1 MKEFITDAILVSVWA
16 SLLGNFWVLCLNDTM
31 IFGKAGRRIRDR
43 IKCEKEGCENVSQL
57 CFGTKLL
64 KGLECPFC
72 VSIWMMI
79 VMHILY
85 YLLFVPESIVWYLW
99 VALILLEMGVTTL
112 FNKIQTVFIN
122 CRLPF

>member
-1 MKEFITDAILVSVWA
+1 MKEFVIDALLVSLWA
-16 SLLGNFWVLCLNDTM
+16 SLLGNFWVLCLKDNM
-31 IFGKAGRRIRDR
+31 VFGKIGWKIRDR
-43 IKCEKEGCENVSQL
+43 VECESGECENVKDL
-57 CFGTKLL
+57 CLATKLL

-85 YLLFVPESIVWYLW
+85 YHLFVPESISWYLW

>member
-1 MKEFITDAILVSVWA
+1 MKEFVIDALLVSLWA

-31 IFGKAGRRIRDR
+31 VFGKTGRKIRNR
-43 IKCEKEGCENVSQL
+43 IKCEKDACDNVSQL
-57 CFGTKLL
+57 CFATKLL

-72 VSIWMMI
+72 VSIWMLT
-79 VMHILY
+79 VMHTLY